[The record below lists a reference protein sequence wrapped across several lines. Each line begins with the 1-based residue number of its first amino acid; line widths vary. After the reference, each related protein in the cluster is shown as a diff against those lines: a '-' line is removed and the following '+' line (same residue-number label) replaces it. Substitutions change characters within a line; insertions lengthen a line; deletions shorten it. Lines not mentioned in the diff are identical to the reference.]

1 MELCV
6 ISSRKPSWF
15 ACCCFLKSAIVKI
28 LVKDDYK
35 KRLYLLCFVCGT
47 ITRHREYSKIM

>member
-15 ACCCFLKSAIVKI
+15 ACCFLLKSAIVKI

-35 KRLYLLCFVCGT
+35 
-47 ITRHREYSKIM
+47 

>member
-15 ACCCFLKSAIVKI
+15 AYFFLKSAIVKI

-35 KRLYLLCFVCGT
+35 
-47 ITRHREYSKIM
+47 